1 MVGRAANA
9 GYRRDLNLLSHRDY
23 TLSPACYIA
32 IRVRAMVRAQ
42 PGAQGARAVES
53 RE

>member
-1 MVGRAANA
+1 MVGCAVNA
-9 GYRRDLNLLSHRDY
+9 GYRRDLNFLSDHDY

-32 IRVRAMVRAQ
+32 IRVRAMVGAQ
-42 PGAQGARAVES
+42 PGAQGACAVES